1 MNEQQAQAEP
11 YQAVLLPVDNSH
23 LVGKGDGEAGVDKQQ
38 AQAESVVSV
47 VHQPDK
53 SAVLYY
59 ST

>member
-1 MNEQQAQAEP
+1 MNEQQAQAEL
-11 YQAVLLPVDNSH
+11 YQVILLPVDYSR